1 MRLGRNRRGIL
12 ALVAC
17 LGCASAPQFSNMD
30 ADQLLQ
36 YALDRLDAHK
46 WDDASRALDQFI
58 FQYPTHER
66 YQEAR
71 YRVGEAHFGKGEY
84 LIAAAEFAR
93 LADDFPAGEWA
104 QKARF
109 DVCDSYYRLSPNPQ
123 LDQEY
128 TVSAFDQCRLVL
140 AYYPDGEYA
149 DTVRTMLT
157 ELQNKLATKELE
169 AALHYFKR
177 GAYDSAIIYFEK
189 VLSGYPS
196 SPAAPRALFGL
207 YRSYTE
213 RGWEEEATQAR
224 ERLLRDFP
232 ESVEAKNLGSGA
244 AVAPS

>member
-1 MRLGRNRRGIL
+1 
-12 ALVAC
+12 
-17 LGCASAPQFSNMD
+17 MD

-71 YRVGEAHFGKGEY
+71 YRLGEAHFGKGEY
-84 LIAAAEFAR
+84 LIAASEFSR
-93 LADDFPAGEWA
+93 LASDFPAGQWA
-104 QKARF
+104 QRARF
-109 DVCDSYYRLSPNPQ
+109 EVCDSYYRLSPRPQ

-128 TVSAFDQCRLVL
+128 THTAFDQCRSVL
-140 AYYPDGEYA
+140 ASYPGGEYA

-169 AALHYFKR
+169 TGKHYFKR
-177 GAYDSAIIYFEK
+177 GAYDSAILYYEK
-189 VLSGYPS
+189 VLAGYPS
-196 SPAAPRALFGL
+196 SPAAPKALLGL
-207 YRSYTE
+207 YRSYE
-213 RGWEEEATQAR
+213 EIGWEEEARQTR

-232 ESVEAKNLGSGA
+232 ESAEAKHLGSGS